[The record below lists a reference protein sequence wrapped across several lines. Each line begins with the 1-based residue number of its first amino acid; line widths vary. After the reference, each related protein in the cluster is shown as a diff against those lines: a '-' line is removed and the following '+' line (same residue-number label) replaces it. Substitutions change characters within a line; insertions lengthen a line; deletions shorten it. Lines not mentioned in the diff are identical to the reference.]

1 MGTNEI
7 KIIILGSVGVGKT
20 CIITRYKT
28 GKFLE
33 DIPPTQGS
41 NYVQIIKNINNKNY
55 IFNFWD
61 TAGQEK
67 YNSLTQ
73 SFTKNSQIV
82 ILVYS
87 IVDKKSF
94 EALDFWLDLV
104 KKENGDTGYTL
115 GVAGNK
121 SDLYQDSKVPDIKG
135 KEYAEKIG
143 AIWKSTSAKEDS
155 KSIEELINELTEN
168 YIRENNTKNRGST
181 IKLNNKFF
189 NKKQEKKGCCGSDN
203 NKKNK
208 SGSNMVQ
215 SNVTV
220 ASKSEDED
228 F

>member
-1 MGTNEI
+1 METNEI

-41 NYVQIIKNINNKNY
+41 NYVQIIKNINNKKY

-87 IVDKKSF
+87 IVDKKYF

-215 SNVTV
+215 STVTV
-220 ASKSEDED
+220 ASNSEDED

>member
-1 MGTNEI
+1 MEKNEI

>member
-1 MGTNEI
+1 METNEI

-33 DIPPTQGS
+33 DIPSTQGS

-155 KSIEELINELTEN
+155 KSIEELINGLTEN

-208 SGSNMVQ
+208 SGSNMAQ
-215 SNVTV
+215 STVTV

>member
-1 MGTNEI
+1 METNEI

-41 NYVQIIKNINNKNY
+41 NYVQIIKNINNKKY

-168 YIRENNTKNRGST
+168 YIRENNAKNQFST

-208 SGSNMVQ
+208 SGSNMAQ
-215 SNVTV
+215 STVTV

>member
-1 MGTNEI
+1 METNEI
-7 KIIILGSVGVGKT
+7 KIIIPGSVGVGKT

-33 DIPPTQGS
+33 DIPSTQGS

-67 YNSLTQ
+67 YNSLTK

-135 KEYAEKIG
+135 KEYS

-208 SGSNMVQ
+208 SGSNIAQ
-215 SNVTV
+215 STVTV

>member
-1 MGTNEI
+1 MEKNEI

-104 KKENGDTGYTL
+104 KKENGDTGYIL

>member
-1 MGTNEI
+1 METNEI

>member
-168 YIRENNTKNRGST
+168 FIRENNTKKRGST

-208 SGSNMVQ
+208 SGSNMAQ
-215 SNVTV
+215 STVTV

>member
-1 MGTNEI
+1 METNEI

-168 YIRENNTKNRGST
+168 FIRENNTKKRGST

>member
-1 MGTNEI
+1 METNEI

-104 KKENGDTGYTL
+104 KKENGDTGYIL

-168 YIRENNTKNRGST
+168 FIRENNTKKRGST

>member
-1 MGTNEI
+1 METNEI

-104 KKENGDTGYTL
+104 KKENGDTGYIL

-168 YIRENNTKNRGST
+168 FIRENNTKKRGST

-208 SGSNMVQ
+208 SGSNMAQ
-215 SNVTV
+215 STVTV

>member
-1 MGTNEI
+1 METNEI

-168 YIRENNTKNRGST
+168 YIRENNTKKRGST

-208 SGSNMVQ
+208 SGSNMAQ
-215 SNVTV
+215 STVTV

>member
-1 MGTNEI
+1 METNEI

-41 NYVQIIKNINNKNY
+41 NYVQIIKNINNKKY

>member
-1 MGTNEI
+1 METNEI

-168 YIRENNTKNRGST
+168 FIRENNTKKRGST

-208 SGSNMVQ
+208 SGSNMAQ
-215 SNVTV
+215 STVTV

>member
-1 MGTNEI
+1 METNEI

-208 SGSNMVQ
+208 SGSNMAQ
-215 SNVTV
+215 STVTV
-220 ASKSEDED
+220 TSKSEDED

>member
-104 KKENGDTGYTL
+104 KKENGDTGYIL

-168 YIRENNTKNRGST
+168 FIRENNTKKRGST